1 MWYDTSQGTH
11 YSYGSAEATA
21 NAWEIYYYF
30 RGLSTPWTIASIAA
44 LCGNAQLESIMNPF
58 IRSESESGAF
68 GLWQWITNKRTM
80 INWANSQ
87 GLRPTSGPAQVQ
99 YVEAERSGAVQ
110 DTQYLPRGD
119 YSHVSFNDFAYNL
132 EDLTVRDLA
141 RCWWVNYERSA
152 AWQEDRARW
161 AEGYYQLFTG
171 GPGPGPG
178 PGTVPK
184 WLLYAGRRKK
194 KRVKC
199 TIYV

>member
-21 NAWEIYYYF
+21 NAWEIYNYF
-30 RGLSTPWTIASIAA
+30 RGLSAPWAVESIAA

-68 GLWQWITNKRTM
+68 GLWQWITNKQTM

-87 GLRPTSGPAQVQ
+87 GLRATSGSAQVQ

-110 DTQYLPRGD
+110 DTQYLPRQEF
-119 YSHVSFNDFAYNL
+119 SNVTFNDFAYNQDSL
-132 EDLTVRDLA
+132 SVRDLA
-141 RCWWVNYERSA
+141 RCWWTNYERSA
-152 AWQEDRARW
+152 AWQEDRATW
-161 AEGYYQLFTG
+161 AAGYYQLFTG
-171 GPGPGPG
+171 SPPPI
-178 PGTVPK
+178 GTLPT
-184 WLLYAGRRKK
+184 WLLFKSGRRK

-199 TIYV
+199 TVYV

>member
-11 YSYGSAEATA
+11 YNYGTAEATA
-21 NAWEIYYYF
+21 NAWEIYNYF
-30 RGLSTPWTIASIAA
+30 RGLSAPWAVESIAA

-87 GLRPTSGPAQVQ
+87 GLRPTSGPAQVR

-110 DTQYLPRGD
+110 DTQYLPRGEF
-119 YSHVSFNDFAYNL
+119 SGVSFNDFAYNQDNL
-132 EDLTVRDLA
+132 SVRDLT
-141 RCWWVNYERSA
+141 RCWWNNYERSA

-161 AEGYYQLFTG
+161 AAGYYQLFTG
-171 GPGPGPG
+171 GPPPT
-178 PGTVPK
+178 PGTVPT
-184 WLLYAGRRKK
+184 WLLYKWKERK
-194 KRVKC
+194 RIVKC
-199 TIYV
+199 TIRL

>member
-21 NAWEIYYYF
+21 NAWEIYNYF
-30 RGLSTPWTIASIAA
+30 RGLSAPWAVESIAA

-68 GLWQWITNKRTM
+68 GLWQWITNKQTM

-87 GLRPTSGPAQVQ
+87 GLRATSGSAQVQ

-110 DTQYLPRGD
+110 DTQYLPRQEF
-119 YSHVSFNDFAYNL
+119 SNVSFNDFAYNQDNL
-132 EDLTVRDLA
+132 SVRDLA

-152 AWQEDRARW
+152 AWQEDRATW
-161 AEGYYQLFTG
+161 AAGYYQLFTG
-171 GPGPGPG
+171 SPPPI
-178 PGTVPK
+178 GTLPT
-184 WLLYAGRRKK
+184 WLLFKSGRRK

-199 TIYV
+199 TVYV